1 MPARDFYVIV
11 YDIVND
17 RRRNKVA
24 RWLERH
30 GERVQYSVFEM
41 YLTPEEWQ
49 RLWKHLARLIEPEED
64 SIRAYRLCA
73 MCRQRIVHLG
83 QGEPTP
89 PPAAVMVL

>member
-1 MPARDFYVIV
+1 MARRDFYVIV
-11 YDIVND
+11 YDIVQD

-41 YLTPEEWQ
+41 YLTEKEWA
-49 RLWKHLARLIEPEED
+49 RLWQQLGRLINPEED
-64 SIRAYRLCA
+64 RVRAYRLCA
-73 MCRQRIVHLG
+73 VCRQRIAHLG

-89 PPAAVMVL
+89 PPAAMLVV